1 MDDGK
6 KYPPKYV
13 IAVAAKLATG
23 NDVKFDEFNAVE
35 AKGYFEARGYTIDT
49 KQEKFELT
57 ITADSITSTDE
68 RFTMDNLYMGNN
80 YKPIDAYFMR
90 NSNEIIHRKRNK
102 SEAKISNQTLPRLAC
117 QIFEKQ
123 IASWC
128 DNIQDTNDTAI
139 MANDILESGVDT
151 ISVPEEIVPF
161 VWTCLEKSNVEIY
174 TRYNFG
180 VNDTD
185 EDFNDLVKKINHVLK
200 SGADGVQ
207 IFIKMENFMRFMDLL
222 SLVRDDL
229 FFGHKLCICMDIND
243 IDISKW
249 EMIFDKLRALRVDVF
264 AISLEKDD
272 GKRSDFMGRI
282 YGMLNAWDFGGI
294 LHCIKINKNIRIDEI
309 MRLTEMLQP
318 DIYEKLRFFIE
329 Y

>member
-1 MDDGK
+1 M
-6 KYPPKYV
+6 
-13 IAVAAKLATG
+13 I
-23 NDVKFDEFNAVE
+23 E
-35 AKGYFEARGYTIDT
+35 
-49 KQEKFELT
+49 EKEILL
-57 ITADSITSTDE
+57 DS
-68 RFTMDNLYMGNN
+68 
-80 YKPIDAYFMR
+80 A
-90 NSNEIIHRKRNK
+90 
-102 SEAKISNQTLPRLAC
+102 
-117 QIFEKQ
+117 FEKQ

-128 DNIQDTNDTAI
+128 DNVQDTNDTAI

-151 ISVPEEIVPF
+151 ISVPAENVPF
-161 VWTCLEKSNVEIY
+161 VWICLEKSNVEIY

-185 EDFNDLVKKINHVLK
+185 DDFNDLVKKINHVLK

-207 IFIKMENFMRFMDLL
+207 IFIKMENFVRFMDLL
-222 SLVRDDL
+222 ALVRDDL

-282 YGMLNAWDFGGI
+282 YGMLNAWNFGGV

-309 MRLTEMLQP
+309 MRLTEILQP
-318 DIYEKLRFFIE
+318 DIYDKLRFFIE

>member
-1 MDDGK
+1 MIEEKEILLD
-6 KYPPKYV
+6 P
-13 IAVAAKLATG
+13 A
-23 NDVKFDEFNAVE
+23 
-35 AKGYFEARGYTIDT
+35 FE
-49 KQEKFELT
+49 
-57 ITADSITSTDE
+57 
-68 RFTMDNLYMGNN
+68 N
-80 YKPIDAYFMR
+80 
-90 NSNEIIHRKRNK
+90 
-102 SEAKISNQTLPRLAC
+102 
-117 QIFEKQ
+117 Q

-128 DNIQDTNDTAI
+128 DNVQDTNDTAI
-139 MANDILESGVDT
+139 MANDVLESGVDT

-161 VWTCLEKSNVEIY
+161 VWTCLEKSKVEIF
-174 TRYNFG
+174 TRYNFEP
-180 VNDTD
+180 TD
-185 EDFNDLVKKINHVLK
+185 IDDDFNDLVKKINRVLK

-207 IFIKMENFMRFMDLL
+207 IFVKMALFEKFMDLL

-229 FFGHKLCICMDIND
+229 FFEHKLCICMDIND

-249 EMIFDKLRALRVDVF
+249 DMIFEKMRALRVDIF
-264 AISLEKDD
+264 AITFEKDD
-272 GKRSDFMGRI
+272 GKRSDFIGRI